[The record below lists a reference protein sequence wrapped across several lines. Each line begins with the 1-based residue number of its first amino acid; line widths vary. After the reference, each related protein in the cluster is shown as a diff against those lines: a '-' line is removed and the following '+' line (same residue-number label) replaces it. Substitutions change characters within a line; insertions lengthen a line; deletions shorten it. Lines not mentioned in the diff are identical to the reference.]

1 MALFVLQAPETA
13 AVDVTR
19 AQVPAEQ
26 VATPDWQT
34 VAEAVL
40 QAPPMEVWVVV
51 TRAQAPAE
59 QVATP
64 DWQTVA
70 EAVLQAPPMEL

>member
-1 MALFVLQAPETA
+1 VAVPAAQTVPLAVLQAAETA
-13 AVDVTR
+13 AVVVTR

-40 QAPPMEVWVVV
+40 QAPPI
-51 TRAQAPAE
+51 
-59 QVATP
+59 
-64 DWQTVA
+64 
-70 EAVLQAPPMEL
+70 EL